1 CFRAFGSLP
10 EADRVAILADR
21 IAALIKLQATPRS
34 KRRVAVLL
42 PDYPGAP
49 GRPGYAVGLD
59 VPASALGLLSDMK
72 HGNYDATVAPN
83 TSRAL
88 LDALLEPSNDAALPI
103 DRYRDLVATLPDEA
117 IARVNA
123 AWGDAGNDSDVRDG
137 AFRFRAR
144 TFGNIL
150 VAFPPDRGRSTD

>member
-1 CFRAFGSLP
+1 
-10 EADRVAILADR
+10 
-21 IAALIKLQATPRS
+21 AA
-34 KRRVAVLL
+34 V
-42 PDYPGAP
+42 
-49 GRPGYAVGLD
+49 
-59 VPASALGLLSDMK
+59 GLLSDMK
-72 HGNYDATVAPN
+72 QDTYAVTGAPK

-88 LDALLEPSNDAALPI
+88 LDASLEPSNDAALPI

-150 VAFPPDRGRSTD
+150 VAFPPDRGRSTDRRA